1 MALKTGSY
9 TFTAAEAE
17 RTLDMD
23 WIERDGLTGASRH
36 FAGLAFEVDGARVF
50 GCVRI
55 AHHNDSGLVDIQRV
69 DWHEDEMVKRAALV
83 ELLEAR
89 RVSGLMG
96 ELVKRREA
104 LGLSQARVA
113 ELLDFTPTSG
123 VTQVSR
129 FETGKRTPSVEILT
143 QWGEALGLKLAWQ
156 PL

>member
-1 MALKTGSY
+1 MTLKDGSY

-23 WIERDGLTGASRH
+23 WLHADGLVGEGRTFDGLT
-36 FAGLAFEVDGARVF
+36 FEVDGARVSVAIYLAEEDET
-50 GCVRI
+50 GLIRSVR
-55 AHHNDSGLVDIQRV
+55 A

-113 ELLDFTPTSG
+113 EMLDFTATSG

-143 QWGEALGLKLAWQ
+143 AWGEALGLKLAWQ